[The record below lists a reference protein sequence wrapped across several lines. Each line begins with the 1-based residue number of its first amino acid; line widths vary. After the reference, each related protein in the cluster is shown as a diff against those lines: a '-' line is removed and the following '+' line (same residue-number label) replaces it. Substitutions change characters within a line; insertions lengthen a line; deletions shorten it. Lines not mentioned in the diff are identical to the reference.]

1 MKTEIIHRIEE
12 LESEIE
18 IALGETN
25 FVKLSELSTNIG
37 NAIKELTDN
46 FLSKSPITDED
57 VKVFERLRSRIEFFE
72 KETGKRF
79 GDFAGKT
86 SIKKKMHDAY
96 KKYGV

>member
-72 KETGKRF
+72 KETEKRF
-79 GDFAGKT
+79 GDFAGKI